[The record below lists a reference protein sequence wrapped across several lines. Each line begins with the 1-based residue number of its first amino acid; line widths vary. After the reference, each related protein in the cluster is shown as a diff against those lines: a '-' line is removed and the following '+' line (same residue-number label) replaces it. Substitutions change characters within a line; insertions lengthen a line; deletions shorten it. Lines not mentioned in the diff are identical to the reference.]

1 MTSLSYARGPDE
13 PPVPEGTIGDWLDKA
28 AEFFPDDE
36 AIVAPWQDVRWTWS
50 ELRKR
55 TDALARGLD
64 GLGLAVG
71 DRVGIW
77 SPNCV
82 EWVLTQFATAQLG
95 LVLVSINP
103 AYRTHELGHALRLA
117 GVRALVMAR
126 SFKTSDYVGMLAQ
139 LMPATAD
146 DAPGPLFDPNLPELR
161 YVIEI
166 GGSTAG
172 ARIGFDDLL
181 INEGGP
187 LRPALDP
194 TQAINIQF
202 TSGTTGAP
210 KGATLSH
217 RNLLHNGASAAAGMH
232 LGPEDSLCIPV
243 PLYHCFGMVLGVL
256 VCLTSGATIVFPGP
270 AFEPGLVLRTVEK
283 ERCTALHGVPTMFL
297 AELDHPDFKSFDLSS
312 LRTGIAA
319 GALCPAP
326 MMRRMI
332 DEMNL
337 VGITIAYGMTETSPL
352 STQTAYD
359 ADLETRTETVGTMLP
374 QFEGRVIDEK
384 GDLVPHGTA
393 GEYCSRGPGVMI
405 GYWNQPEATS
415 ASIRDGWMHSGDLA
429 TMDEQ
434 GRVRIVGRIK
444 DMIIR
449 GGENIYPA
457 EVELFLSGHPAV
469 ADAAVF
475 GIPCER
481 FGEQVCAWIRPK
493 APLNADEMMA
503 WCKGRISHHKV
514 PARIRVV
521 EEFPMTVTGKIQK
534 FAMRQVEM
542 ESQPDSAVTQQP
554 AVAAPATAPAT

>member
-1 MTSLSYARGPDE
+1 MTKLSYSKGPQE
-13 PPVPEGTIGDWLDKA
+13 PPVPEGTIGDWLDRA
-28 AEFFPDDE
+28 AERFAETE
-36 AIVAPWQDVRWTWS
+36 ALVIPSQGVRLTWVQ
-50 ELRKR
+50 LRDR
-55 TDALARGLD
+55 TDALARGFAS
-64 GLGLAVG
+64 LGLTLG

-77 SPNCV
+77 APNCA
-82 EWVLTQFATAQLG
+82 EWVLTQFATARLG

-103 AYRTHELGHALRLA
+103 AYRSHELQHALKLS
-117 GVRALVMAR
+117 GVRALVTAR
-126 SFKTSDYVGMLAQ
+126 SFKTSDYIGMLAE
-139 LMPATAD
+139 LMPSTSGDAD
-146 DAPGPLFDPNLPELR
+146 GPLFDPRLPELR

-166 GGSTAG
+166 GGSTA
-172 ARIGFDDLL
+172 APRIGFDDLMIGDGQL
-181 INEGGP
+181 VSP
-187 LRPALDP
+187 VLDP
-194 TQAINIQF
+194 DQAINIQF

-217 RNLLHNGASAAAGMH
+217 RNLLHNGACAAAGMR
-232 LGPEDSLCIPV
+232 LGPEDRLCIPV

-256 VCLTSGATIVFPGP
+256 VCLTSGATMVFPGP
-270 AFEPGLVLRTVEK
+270 AFEPGLVLRTVEQ

-297 AELDHPDFKSFDLSS
+297 AELDHPDFAGFDLST

-332 DEMNL
+332 EQMNL
-337 VGITIAYGMTETSPL
+337 RGITIAYGMTETSPL

-374 QFEGRVIDEK
+374 QFEGRVIDSD
-384 GDLVPHGTA
+384 GNLASLGTP

-405 GYWNQPEATS
+405 GYWNQPEATA
-415 ASIRDGWMHSGDLA
+415 ASIKDGWMHSGDLA
-429 TMDEQ
+429 TMDEE

-457 EVELFLSGHPAV
+457 EVELFLSSHPAV

-493 APLNADEMMA
+493 APVNAEEMLA
-503 WCKGRISHHKV
+503 WCRERISHHKV
-514 PARIRVV
+514 PARIRIV
-521 EEFPMTVTGKIQK
+521 EEFPMTVSGKIQK
-534 FAMRQVEM
+534 FAMREA
-542 ESQPDSAVTQQP
+542 EQQERATKP
-554 AVAAPATAPAT
+554 AKVS

>member
-1 MTSLSYARGPDE
+1 MTKLSYSRGADE
-13 PPVPEGTIGDWLDKA
+13 PPVPDGTIGDWLDRA
-28 AEFFPDDE
+28 AELYPDGD
-36 AIVAPWQDVRWTWS
+36 ALIAPWQDVRWTWS
-50 ELRKR
+50 QLRER
-55 TDALARGLD
+55 TDALARGLSTLD
-64 GLGLAVG
+64 LAVG
-71 DRVGIW
+71 DRVGIL

-82 EWVLTQFATAQLG
+82 EWVLTQLATARLG

-117 GVRALVMAR
+117 GVRALVTAT
-126 SFKTSDYVGMLAQ
+126 SFKSSNYVGMLAE
-139 LMPATAD
+139 LMPATAG
-146 DAPGPLFDPNLPELR
+146 DAAGPLFDPNLPELR

-172 ARIGFDDLL
+172 ARIAFDSLL
-181 INEGGP
+181 IDDGEVP
-187 LRPALDP
+187 APALDP
-194 TQAINIQF
+194 DQAINIQF

-217 RNLLHNGASAAAGMH
+217 RNLLHNGASAAAGMR
-232 LGPEDSLCIPV
+232 LGPDDRLCIPV

-270 AFEPGLVLRTVEK
+270 AFEPGLVLRTVEE
-283 ERCTALHGVPTMFL
+283 ERCTGLHGVPTMFL
-297 AELDHPDFKSFDLSS
+297 AMLDHPDFASFGLST

-332 DEMNL
+332 DDMHLAE
-337 VGITIAYGMTETSPL
+337 ITIGYGMTETSPL
-352 STQTAYD
+352 STQTAGD

-374 QFEGRVIDEK
+374 QFEGRVIDSD
-384 GDLVPHGTA
+384 GNLVPLGTP

-405 GYWNQPEATS
+405 GYWNQPEATA
-415 ASIRDGWMHSGDLA
+415 ASIKDGWMHSGDLA

-457 EVELFLSGHPAV
+457 EVELFLSTHPAV

-493 APLNADEMMA
+493 APLDADEVLA
-503 WCKGRISHHKV
+503 WCKERISHHKV
-514 PARIRVV
+514 PARIRIV

-534 FAMRQVEM
+534 FAMRDAEKA
-542 ESQPDSAVTQQP
+542 AVREN
-554 AVAAPATAPAT
+554 A

>member
-1 MTSLSYARGPDE
+1 MTKLSYSRGAGE
-13 PPVPEGTIGDWLDKA
+13 PPVPEGTIGDWLDRA
-28 AEFFPDDE
+28 ASTFGTSE
-36 AIVAPWQDVRWTWS
+36 AIVVPWQDVRWTWA
-50 ELRKR
+50 ELRDQC
-55 TDALARGLD
+55 DALARGLS

-71 DRVGIW
+71 DRVGIL

-82 EWVLTQFATAQLG
+82 EWVLTQLATARLG

-117 GVRALVMAR
+117 GVRALVTANH
-126 SFKTSDYVGMLAQ
+126 FKTSDYVGMLAD
-139 LMPATAD
+139 LMPATAG
-146 DAPGPLFDPNLPELR
+146 ALESPLFDPNLPELR

-166 GGSTAG
+166 AGSTAA
-172 ARIGFDDLL
+172 ARIDFNSLL
-181 INEGGP
+181 IDEGDLP
-187 LRPALDP
+187 KPNLDAG
-194 TQAINIQF
+194 QAINIQF

-217 RNLLHNGASAAAGMH
+217 RNLLHNAACAAAGMR
-232 LGPEDSLCIPV
+232 LGPEDKLCIPV

-270 AFEPGLVLRTVEK
+270 AFEPGLVLRTVE
-283 ERCTALHGVPTMFL
+283 EEGCTALHGVPTMFL
-297 AELDHPDFKSFDLSS
+297 AMLDHGEFKSFDLSS

-326 MMRRMI
+326 MMRRMV

-337 VGITIAYGMTETSPL
+337 KEITIAYGMTETSPL
-352 STQTAYD
+352 STQTASD
-359 ADLETRTETVGTMLP
+359 ADLETRTETVGTMIP
-374 QFEGRVIDEK
+374 QFEGRVIDEE
-384 GDLVPHGTA
+384 GNLVPAGTA

-405 GYWNQPEATS
+405 GYWNQPDAT
-415 ASIRDGWMHSGDLA
+415 AAAIRDGWMHSGDLA
-429 TMDEQ
+429 TMDER

-457 EVELFLSGHPAV
+457 EVELFLSTHPAV

-493 APLNADEMMA
+493 APLDAAEMLA
-503 WCKGRISHHKV
+503 WCKERISHHKV
-514 PARIRVV
+514 PARIRIV

-534 FAMRQVEM
+534 FAMRDAER
-542 ESQPDSAVTQQP
+542 E
-554 AVAAPATAPAT
+554 AADV

>member
-1 MTSLSYARGPDE
+1 MTKLSYSKGPQE
-13 PPVPEGTIGDWLDKA
+13 PPVPEGTIGDWLDRA
-28 AEFFPDDE
+28 AERFAETE
-36 AIVAPWQDVRWTWS
+36 ALVIPSQGVRLTWVQLS
-50 ELRKR
+50 DR
-55 TDALARGLD
+55 TDALARGFAS
-64 GLGLAVG
+64 LGLTLG

-77 SPNCV
+77 APNCA
-82 EWVLTQFATAQLG
+82 EWVLTQFATARLG

-103 AYRTHELGHALRLA
+103 AYRSHELQHALKLS
-117 GVRALVMAR
+117 GVRALVTAR
-126 SFKTSDYVGMLAQ
+126 SFKTSDYIGMLAE
-139 LMPATAD
+139 LMPAISGDAD
-146 DAPGPLFDPNLPELR
+146 GPLFDPRLPELR

-166 GGSTAG
+166 GGSTA
-172 ARIGFDDLL
+172 APRIGFDDLMIGDGQL
-181 INEGGP
+181 VLP
-187 LRPALDP
+187 VLDP
-194 TQAINIQF
+194 DQAINIQF

-217 RNLLHNGASAAAGMH
+217 RNLLHNGACAAAGMR
-232 LGPEDSLCIPV
+232 LGPEDRLCIPV

-256 VCLTSGATIVFPGP
+256 VCLTSGATMVFPGP
-270 AFEPGLVLRTVEK
+270 AFEPGLVLRTVEQ

-297 AELDHPDFKSFDLSS
+297 AELDHPDFAGFDLST

-332 DEMNL
+332 EQMNL
-337 VGITIAYGMTETSPL
+337 RGITIAYGMTETSPL

-374 QFEGRVIDEK
+374 QFEGRVIDSD
-384 GDLVPHGTA
+384 GNLASLGTP

-405 GYWNQPEATS
+405 GYWNQPEATA
-415 ASIRDGWMHSGDLA
+415 ASIKDGWMHSGDLA
-429 TMDEQ
+429 TMDEE

-457 EVELFLSGHPAV
+457 EVELFLSSHPAV

-493 APLNADEMMA
+493 APVNAEEMLA
-503 WCKGRISHHKV
+503 WCRERISHHKV
-514 PARIRVV
+514 PARIRIV

-534 FAMRQVEM
+534 FAMREA
-542 ESQPDSAVTQQP
+542 EQQERATKP
-554 AVAAPATAPAT
+554 AKVS

>member
-1 MTSLSYARGPDE
+1 MTKLSYSRGADE
-13 PPVPEGTIGDWLDKA
+13 PPVPEGTIGDWLDRA
-28 AEFFPDDE
+28 ASNFGTSE
-36 AIVAPWQDVRWTWS
+36 AIVVPWQDVRWTWA
-50 ELRKR
+50 ELRDR
-55 TDALARGLD
+55 SDALACGLSR
-64 GLGLAVG
+64 LGLAVG
-71 DRVGIW
+71 DRVGIL

-82 EWVLTQFATAQLG
+82 EWVLTQLATARLG

-103 AYRTHELGHALRLA
+103 AYRTHELGHALKLA
-117 GVRALVMAR
+117 GVRVLVTANN
-126 SFKTSDYVGMLAQ
+126 FKTSDYVGMLAE
-139 LMPATAD
+139 LMPATAGD
-146 DAPGPLFDPNLPELR
+146 SEGPLFDPNVPELR

-166 GGSTAG
+166 AGSTAA
-172 ARIGFDDLL
+172 ARIDFNSLL
-181 INEGGP
+181 IDEGDLP
-187 LRPALDP
+187 NPNLDAA
-194 TQAINIQF
+194 QAINIQF

-217 RNLLHNGASAAAGMH
+217 RNLLHNAACAAAGMR
-232 LGPEDSLCIPV
+232 LGPEDKLCIPV

-270 AFEPGLVLRTVEK
+270 AFEPGLVLRTVEQ
-283 ERCTALHGVPTMFL
+283 ERCTGLHGVPTMFL
-297 AELDHPDFKSFDLSS
+297 AMLDLSEFKSFDLSS

-337 VGITIAYGMTETSPL
+337 KEITIAYGMTETSPL
-352 STQTAYD
+352 STQTAPD
-359 ADLETRTETVGTMLP
+359 ADLETRTETVGTMIP
-374 QFEGRVIDEK
+374 QFEGRVIDEEGK
-384 GDLVPHGTA
+384 LVPAGTP

-405 GYWNQPEATS
+405 GYWNQPDAT
-415 ASIRDGWMHSGDLA
+415 AAAIRDGWMHSGDLA
-429 TMDEQ
+429 TMDER

-457 EVELFLSGHPAV
+457 EVELFLSTHPAV

-493 APLNADEMMA
+493 APLDAAEMLA
-503 WCKGRISHHKV
+503 WCKERISHHKV
-514 PARIRVV
+514 PARIRIV

-534 FAMRQVEM
+534 FAMRDAER
-542 ESQPDSAVTQQP
+542 DSTNA
-554 AVAAPATAPAT
+554 

>member
-1 MTSLSYARGPDE
+1 MTKLSYSRGADE
-13 PPVPEGTIGDWLDKA
+13 PPVPDGTIGDWLDRA
-28 AEFFPDDE
+28 ADRFPERD
-36 AIVAPWQDVRWTWS
+36 ALIAPWQDVRWTWS
-50 ELRKR
+50 ELRER
-55 TDALARGLD
+55 TDAFARGLSR
-64 GLGLAVG
+64 LGLAVG
-71 DRVGIW
+71 DRVGIL
-77 SPNCV
+77 SPNCA
-82 EWVLTQFATAQLG
+82 EWVLTQLATARLG

-103 AYRTHELGHALRLA
+103 AYRAHELGHALRLA
-117 GVRALVMAR
+117 GVRALVTAN
-126 SFKTSDYVGMLAQ
+126 SFKTSDYVGMLAE
-139 LMPATAD
+139 LMPATAGD
-146 DAPGPLFDPNLPELR
+146 SEAPLFDPDLPELR

-166 GGSTAG
+166 GGSTTP
-172 ARIGFDDLL
+172 ARIGFDNLL
-181 INEGGP
+181 ITEGE
-187 LRPALDP
+187 LPAPPVDSD
-194 TQAINIQF
+194 QAINIQF

-217 RNLLHNGASAAAGMH
+217 RNLLHNGASAATGMR
-232 LGPEDSLCIPV
+232 LGPEDRLCIPV

-270 AFEPGLVLRTVEK
+270 AFEPGLVLRTVEE
-283 ERCTALHGVPTMFL
+283 ERCTGLHGVPTMFL
-297 AELDHPDFKSFDLSS
+297 AMLDHPDFASFDLST

-332 DEMNL
+332 EDMNL
-337 VGITIAYGMTETSPL
+337 SEITIGYGMTETSPL
-352 STQTAYD
+352 STQTASD
-359 ADLETRTETVGTMLP
+359 ANLETRTETVGTMLP
-374 QFEGRVIDEK
+374 QFEGRVIDAE
-384 GDLVPHGTA
+384 GDLVALGTP

-405 GYWNQPEATS
+405 GYWNQPDATA
-415 ASIRDGWMHSGDLA
+415 ASIKDGWMHSGDLA

-457 EVELFLSGHPAV
+457 EVELFLSTHPAV

-493 APLNADEMMA
+493 APIVAEEVLA
-503 WCKGRISHHKV
+503 WCKERISHHKV
-514 PARIRVV
+514 PARIRIV

-534 FAMRQVEM
+534 FAMRDAER
-542 ESQPDSAVTQQP
+542 ESADA
-554 AVAAPATAPAT
+554 